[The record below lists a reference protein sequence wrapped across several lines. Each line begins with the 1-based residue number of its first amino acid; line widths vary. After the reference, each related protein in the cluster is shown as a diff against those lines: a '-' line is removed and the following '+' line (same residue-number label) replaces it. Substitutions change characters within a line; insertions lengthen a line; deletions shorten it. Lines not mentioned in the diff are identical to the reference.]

1 MIELDR
7 KKLYKI
13 PWSKTDNAGGWVEVT
28 DSCNFSCPGCYRHKL
43 EGHRPLEVIKQ
54 EILDLKKKLNCDRI
68 GIAGG
73 EPLLYPQLLDVVQF
87 ISNNGMKPFLL
98 TNGEFLTKE
107 FIRELKKVGLIKFHF
122 HVDSGMNRPGWEDKT
137 EKEMNA
143 LRQFYADMVFDVGKI
158 QCGFNIT
165 IFRSTLKYLPDIVE
179 WARNNINKVNHISLV
194 AFRAIPLGEMYDY
207 MVNDTLVDASRFQHS
222 NRNPNQINISTLEMF
237 EEIKKQYQDFTPAT
251 YLSGTTAPETFKF
264 LVAIQVA
271 SPKTIY
277 GYMGHKAVETVQIG
291 YHLFKG
297 RYFDFLKSP
306 VAGKRIFLLSLIDKD
321 IRKALTTYLSAIMKN
336 PFEVFRKIY
345 IQSISL
351 QQPNEVINGKS
362 NLCDGCLN
370 MMIYKNKLIH
380 SCQLDEYRMF
390 GDLLQPVVK
399 NKINISN

>member
-222 NRNPNQINISTLEMF
+222 NRDPNQINISTLEMF

-264 LVAIQVA
+264 LVTIQVA

-390 GDLLQPVVK
+390 GDLLQPVVR
-399 NKINISN
+399 NKISISN

>member
-222 NRNPNQINISTLEMF
+222 NRDPNQINISTLEMF

-390 GDLLQPVVK
+390 GDLLQPVVR
-399 NKINISN
+399 NKISISN

>member
-122 HVDSGMNRPGWEDKT
+122 HIDSGMNRPGWEDKT

-222 NRNPNQINISTLEMF
+222 NRDPNQINISTLEMF

-264 LVAIQVA
+264 LVTIHVA

-390 GDLLQPVVK
+390 GDLLQPVVR
-399 NKINISN
+399 NKISISN